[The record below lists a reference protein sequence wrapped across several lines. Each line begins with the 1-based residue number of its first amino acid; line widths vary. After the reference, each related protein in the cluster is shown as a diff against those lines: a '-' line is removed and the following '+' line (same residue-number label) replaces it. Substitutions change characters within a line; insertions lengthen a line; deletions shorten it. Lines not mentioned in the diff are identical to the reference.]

1 MQMLIKKNIFYNN
14 FQKSLQAVKF
24 NAKSVVNQINLALKY
39 MELTNATVDKITVTN
54 ENIQMRLQ
62 LHFTFVLDTDDKL
75 CETSILGF

>member
-1 MQMLIKKNIFYNN
+1 
-14 FQKSLQAVKF
+14 
-24 NAKSVVNQINLALKY
+24 

-75 CETSILGF
+75 CETSILGFEQTMRLVKTTSFYFQSSNKFESGSKISKNV

>member
-1 MQMLIKKNIFYNN
+1 
-14 FQKSLQAVKF
+14 
-24 NAKSVVNQINLALKY
+24 

-75 CETSILGF
+75 CETSILGFLQTMRLLKTTNFIFKAAINLNQVLKYLRIFKKVP

>member
-1 MQMLIKKNIFYNN
+1 
-14 FQKSLQAVKF
+14 
-24 NAKSVVNQINLALKY
+24 

-62 LHFTFVLDTDDKL
+62 LHFIFVLDTDDKL